1 MCQSSVAAQDSDL
14 IHMYVGSPAAHG
26 MLQPTAHTVALWRVT
41 TKLLLQLLRVDGVA
55 AGHCV
60 YREQGWDFNVAI
72 THLLRAQ
79 CPVMQCPAY
88 WDIRRD
94 FADLFVGLPSVHVW
108 HDADMRRFMARGNQ
122 RDEWNRL
129 ADMLIQMFNRRDS
142 ILANIMF
149 RG

>member
-60 YREQGWDFNVAI
+60 YREQGWDFNVGW
-72 THLLRAQ
+72 Q
-79 CPVMQCPAY
+79 CICLHKRVVHDSGAGPWAASAA
-88 WDIRRD
+88 RL
-94 FADLFVGLPSVHVW
+94 AGLPLH
-108 HDADMRRFMARGNQ
+108 GYP
-122 RDEWNRL
+122 
-129 ADMLIQMFNRRDS
+129 
-142 ILANIMF
+142 
-149 RG
+149 